1 MRVSQVENLL
11 LPLELIQ
18 LAVRLHE
25 DVLSDVF
32 GVFAILGDVL
42 GDAKDL
48 AVILAHQFFEGGCV
62 AVARS
67 VYQRYVGV
75 TSSTPGCSTTGGIC

>member
-1 MRVSQVENLL
+1 M
-11 LPLELIQ
+11 PLELIQ

-75 TSSTPGCSTTGGIC
+75 DLFYSGLFDDGWHLLVAVYFRR